1 MKTAIFNILTTLFLL
16 CSFRTSY
23 AQVLTKEDSLA
34 AGLLASTTATV
45 LSGYGNVN
53 YTNNLTDKQSN
64 INLDRVV
71 LFVGHKFSKKISFF
85 SELEIEDAKIV
96 GGSASG
102 EISFEQAFLKFNIN
116 RSNYITA
123 GLFIPRIGIINEN
136 HLPTTFS
143 SNNRPFVEKYV
154 IPATWRELGVG
165 YYGSSQ
171 RIAGLNYSCALV
183 NGLNSPSFESGT
195 GIREGRFEGRDANAN
210 SIAVTGALL
219 HYYKNFRTQV
229 SAYYGGSLG
238 ISKASAD
245 TLGLNTGLFG
255 TPVGLYEANVQ
266 YSGKHLFF
274 KALGCFVTIRDA
286 AKLNAVYGNN
296 TPEQYFGGY
305 FEAGYKHST
314 KNSKIWQAYARYEY
328 MDLNLKLPSNAV
340 LNHSLTRRYIVAG
353 VNFQPVAGVIVK
365 LDYTLMISNAAPISN
380 TPVTKQKN
388 LINLGV
394 GYSF

>member
-1 MKTAIFNILTTLFLL
+1 MKTTYIKSMALCALF
-16 CSFRTSY
+16 FAVDMTN

-34 AGLLASTTATV
+34 AGIIASNTATV

-53 YTNNLTDKQSN
+53 YTNNLTDKAAN

-219 HYYKNFRTQV
+219 HYFKNFRTQI

-238 ISKASAD
+238 ISRTSAD

-286 AKLNAVYGNN
+286 AKLNAAYGTN
-296 TPEQYFGGY
+296 TPEQYVGGY
-305 FEAGYKHST
+305 FEAGYKHTT
-314 KNSKIWQAYARYEY
+314 KGAKIWQGYARYEY
-328 MDLNLKLPSNAV
+328 MDLNLKLPTNGV
-340 LNHSLTRRYIVAG
+340 LDPSLTRRYLVAG
-353 VNFQPVAGVIVK
+353 INFQPVAGVIVK
-365 LDYTLMISNAAPISN
+365 FDYTLMMSNSTPISN
-380 TPVTKQKN
+380 TPVMKQKN
-388 LINLGV
+388 FINLGL

>member
-1 MKTAIFNILTTLFLL
+1 MNTAFTKGLSFIFLFCTLT
-16 CSFRTSY
+16 TSY

-34 AGLLASTTATV
+34 AGLLASNTATV

-165 YYGSSQ
+165 YYGSSA

-286 AKLNAVYGNN
+286 AKLNTVYGND
-296 TPEQYFGGY
+296 TPEKYFGGY
-305 FEAGYKHST
+305 FEAGYKHTT
-314 KNSKIWQAYARYEY
+314 KNAKIWQAYGRFEY

-353 VNFQPVAGVIVK
+353 LNFQPVAGVIVK

>member
-266 YSGKHLFF
+266 YIGKHLFF

>member
-1 MKTAIFNILTTLFLL
+1 
-16 CSFRTSY
+16 
-23 AQVLTKEDSLA
+23 
-34 AGLLASTTATV
+34 
-45 LSGYGNVN
+45 
-53 YTNNLTDKQSN
+53 
-64 INLDRVV
+64 
-71 LFVGHKFSKKISFF
+71 
-85 SELEIEDAKIV
+85 
-96 GGSASG
+96 
-102 EISFEQAFLKFNIN
+102 
-116 RSNYITA
+116 
-123 GLFIPRIGIINEN
+123 
-136 HLPTTFS
+136 
-143 SNNRPFVEKYV
+143 
-154 IPATWRELGVG
+154 
-165 YYGSSQ
+165 
-171 RIAGLNYSCALV
+171 
-183 NGLNSPSFESGT
+183 
-195 GIREGRFEGRDANAN
+195 
-210 SIAVTGALL
+210 
-219 HYYKNFRTQV
+219 
-229 SAYYGGSLG
+229 LG

-365 LDYTLMISNAAPISN
+365 LDYTLIISNAAPISN

>member
-16 CSFRTSY
+16 CSFTTSY

-210 SIAVTGALL
+210 SIACLL
-219 HYYKNFRTQV
+219 YT
-229 SAYYGGSLG
+229 SPS
-238 ISKASAD
+238 
-245 TLGLNTGLFG
+245 
-255 TPVGLYEANVQ
+255 P
-266 YSGKHLFF
+266 
-274 KALGCFVTIRDA
+274 RD
-286 AKLNAVYGNN
+286 
-296 TPEQYFGGY
+296 E
-305 FEAGYKHST
+305 S
-314 KNSKIWQAYARYEY
+314 
-328 MDLNLKLPSNAV
+328 
-340 LNHSLTRRYIVAG
+340 
-353 VNFQPVAGVIVK
+353 
-365 LDYTLMISNAAPISN
+365 
-380 TPVTKQKN
+380 
-388 LINLGV
+388 
-394 GYSF
+394 

>member
-71 LFVGHKFSKKISFF
+71 LFVGHKVSKKISFF

-365 LDYTLMISNAAPISN
+365 LDYTLIISNAAPISN